1 MNAPAQSSRDRRHEV
16 FGSLRSVAAAGAVVV
31 GFGAAAIGALS
42 GVSGAT
48 TGPTSVVGSG
58 QVQLREGVGSTTC
71 FSTGLGSKRGG
82 PAGACNSINDLGAA
96 TDQTPGTAPTSTT
109 VTVTNVGSVG
119 TSVASLSGGTC
130 RAAAAADNAG
140 FTGSDLAR
148 FCNSIDLTIANRTP
162 GAHYRCVFPAMTV
175 DACPAPS
182 RSGTLAELANRTLTG
197 PGMSPL
203 ASGASATYAF
213 TVRSDPSQTNADQGL
228 TAALPL
234 TWTISQ

>member
-1 MNAPAQSSRDRRHEV
+1 VNAPAQSSRDRRHEV

-71 FSTGLGSKRGG
+71 FSTGLGSKGG
-82 PAGACNSINDLGAA
+82 GQAGPCDTINDLGAA
-96 TDQTPGTAPTSTT
+96 MDQTPGGPPASTT
-109 VTVTNVGSVG
+109 ITVTNVGSVA
-119 TSVASLSGGTC
+119 TSVASLSAGAC
-130 RAAAAADNAG
+130 RAAAAADDAG
-140 FTGSDLAR
+140 FTGSDLAG
-148 FCNSIDLTIANRTP
+148 FCKTIDLTIANRTP
-162 GAHYRCVFPAMTV
+162 GAHYQCVFPAVTV

-182 RSGTLAELANRTLTG
+182 RKGTLAELANRTLTG

-203 ASGASATYAF
+203 AAGATATYVIS
-213 TVRSDPSQTNADQGL
+213 VRSDRSQTNADQGL
-228 TAALPL
+228 TASLPL